1 MIETARLI
9 LRLFAPDDAHDLY
22 DLFRRPEV
30 AKWSGT
36 GTPMASVD
44 QARERIGR
52 YTTRPGPHP
61 AAGVFAVDL
70 RSTGEMVGMA
80 LLVRLPAS
88 EGVDRDDMEIGWHFR
103 PEVWGNGY
111 ATEAGAA
118 LVGRA
123 FGAGIPELYAVTH
136 PDNVA
141 SQAVCLRLGMQDLG
155 LRTDWYEQELRAFC
169 LKAPGEPVK

>member
-1 MIETARLI
+1 MIETERLI
-9 LRLFAPDDAHDLY
+9 LRPFTLDDAQDLH

-44 QARERIGR
+44 EARERIGR
-52 YTTRPGPHP
+52 YATRPGPHP
-61 AAGVFAVDL
+61 SAGVFAVDL
-70 RSTGEMVGMA
+70 RSSGEMVGMA

-103 PEVWGNGY
+103 PEMWGRGY

-118 LVGRA
+118 LVARA
-123 FGAGIPELYAVTH
+123 FASGIPELYAVTH
-136 PDNVA
+136 PDNTA
-141 SQAVCLRLGMQDLG
+141 SQAVCRRLGMRDIG
-155 LRTDWYEQELRAFC
+155 LRTEWYDRELRSFC
-169 LKAPGEPVK
+169 LKGPGEPVK